1 MIDIRRARPGD
12 GKALWQ
18 TTRALAE
25 SHDHLDAFV
34 ATPEDFEV
42 ALFSPSP
49 LIGALVATWNGE
61 LAGTAIWQRS
71 FSSFRGRETMYL
83 EDLSVLPAF
92 RKQGIGKALLRE
104 VAKVAV
110 AGNVAGIAWLVM
122 DWNDKARGL
131 YEKIGAEIEPG
142 HSFCRLHGEA
152 LKALA
157 A

>member
-1 MIDIRRARPGD
+1 MIAIRLAQPGD

-18 TTRALAE
+18 TTRELAA

-34 ATPEDFEV
+34 ATPEDFEC
-42 ALFSPSP
+42 ALFSPTP
-49 LIGALVATWNGE
+49 LIGALVATWTGE

-71 FSSFRGRETMYL
+71 FSSFRGKETMYL

-92 RKQGIGKALLRE
+92 RARGIGRALLRE
-104 VAKVAV
+104 VARVAV
-110 AGNVAGIAWLVM
+110 ARNIPGVAWLVM
-122 DWNDKARGL
+122 DWNDKAKGL

-142 HSFCRLHGEA
+142 HSFCRLHGDA
-152 LKALA
+152 LKAFA

>member
-1 MIDIRRARPGD
+1 MIAIRLARPGD
-12 GKALWQ
+12 GQALWQ

-34 ATPEDFEV
+34 ATPVDFEQ

-71 FSSFRGRETMYL
+71 FSSFRGKETMYL
-83 EDLSVLPAF
+83 EDLSVLPPF
-92 RKQGIGKALLRE
+92 RKRGIGRALLRE

-110 AGNVAGIAWLVM
+110 SRNIPGVAWLVM

-142 HSFCRLHGEA
+142 HCFCRLHGDA

>member
-1 MIDIRRARPGD
+1 
-12 GKALWQ
+12 
-18 TTRALAE
+18 
-25 SHDHLDAFV
+25 
-34 ATPEDFEV
+34 
-42 ALFSPSP
+42 
-49 LIGALVATWNGE
+49 VATWNGE